1 MFVSCRNRTLDNF
14 GWHTHLQ
21 IIRRSKYKNID
32 RRHSLGRS
40 NTTVKKKGSSPES
53 ASKENS
59 NKGLSVCQDK
69 GGNQEDGS
77 TPTTIVN
84 STDAPATIVNS
95 TDALATVAD
104 IKEKTEVITGKSTVS
119 NSGMGISTAAPSKSD
134 TPKPDFRREKDKFD
148 YRRDRERRRR
158 GTNVASSQ
166 E

>member
-1 MFVSCRNRTLDNF
+1 MPPMP
-14 GWHTHLQ
+14 
-21 IIRRSKYKNID
+21 I
-32 RRHSLGRS
+32 
-40 NTTVKKKGSSPES
+40 VKGETEKLYSTIAEICQVDDLTDTSDES
-53 ASKENS
+53 ASESESKENS
-59 NKGLSVCQDK
+59 NTGLSVCQDK